1 MGAVSPPA
9 DRVSAESAAD
19 SEAQLLDQ
27 FLAYLERR
35 RKATQNRF
43 DELARRRGSMSAS
56 ERNLAHEA
64 LRIRAA
70 ELSGELRRLTMAAS
84 LTRGLLTP
92 SLRRREG
99 RLDGHPG
106 RSDEEEQ

>member
-1 MGAVSPPA
+1 MGAVSAPA
-9 DRVSAESAAD
+9 DRVSAETVAD
-19 SEAQLLDQ
+19 SEAELLDQ

-35 RKATQNRF
+35 REATQNRF

-70 ELSGELRRLTMAAS
+70 ELSSELRRLTMAAS

-92 SLRRREG
+92 PLRRREG
-99 RLDGHPG
+99 RLREHPG
-106 RSDEEEQ
+106 RSDEEER